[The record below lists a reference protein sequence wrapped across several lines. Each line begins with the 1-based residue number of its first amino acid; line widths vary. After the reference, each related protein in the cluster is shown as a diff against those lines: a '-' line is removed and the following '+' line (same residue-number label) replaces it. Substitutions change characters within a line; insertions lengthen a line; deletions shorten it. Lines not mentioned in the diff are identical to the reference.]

1 MRGWSQANTNTQ
13 RARPGEDLHGL
24 VLLPPFQMQTLVL
37 LPSPHLY
44 SPLRLP
50 PPPHTHPSVTLSQF
64 PLLLST
70 PASVNSWAY
79 HSPRPPAND
88 MSIITDPCLSC
99 LFIYLFPAV
108 HWMQLNTITC
118 SPVLTKPSRMLS
130 SLEPPPGRCRRPL
143 NVFFFFFWKLN
154 TVGWPDGEP
163 GVFDGASIQK
173 ALRWQTVV

>member
-37 LPSPHLY
+37 LPSPR
-44 SPLRLP
+44 SCSRLRVAN
-50 PPPHTHPSVTLSQF
+50 PSVCLSHTLF
-64 PLLLST
+64 PPLLPT
-70 PASVNSWAY
+70 PASLNSWAY

-88 MSIITDPCLSC
+88 TSITTDPCLSC

-130 SLEPPPGRCRRPL
+130 SSLEPPPWGWRRPL
-143 NVFFFFFWKLN
+143 KVIFFLFSF
-154 TVGWPDGEP
+154 G
-163 GVFDGASIQK
+163 S
-173 ALRWQTVV
+173 